1 MGLGGKD
8 MQKPIIYSHRGASAY
23 APENTMSAFRKGIE
37 MGAKGIEN
45 DIHLT
50 KDGHIV
56 VCHDADVKRTSNG
69 EGLIK
74 DFTLEELKQFDFG
87 SWFSPEFEGERIPTL
102 EEVLILIKDWDG
114 ILNIEIK
121 GIPTLDLPGIEEKL
135 VELVRKYSLTE
146 KVIISSF
153 NHYSLAEL
161 KRIAPEIK
169 TAILYSEL
177 MYEPWNYVKNINAF
191 AIHPGMGYLTKEI
204 IEGCKKNGVIV
215 NVWTANE
222 KEHMKMLLD
231 AGVDGIITNCP
242 DIAVELV
249 KQA

>member
-1 MGLGGKD
+1 

-23 APENTMSAFRKGIE
+23 APENTLSAFRKGIE

-50 KDGHIV
+50 KDGQIV
-56 VCHDADVKRTSNG
+56 VCHDADIKRTSNG

-102 EEVLILIKDWDG
+102 EEVLILIKDWEG
-114 ILNIEIK
+114 ILNVEIK

-161 KRIAPEIK
+161 KRIAPEFK

-177 MYEPWNYVKNINAF
+177 MYEPWNYVKNIDAF
-191 AIHPGMGYLTKEI
+191 AIHPGMGYLTKEV
-204 IEGCKKNGVIV
+204 IEGCKKNGVTV

-249 KQA
+249 KQV